1 MSLLTMDT
9 EPGLS
14 LPEHEPASDQADP
27 MLGRAVGKY
36 ELVRVIGR
44 GGMGCVYEALNKS
57 IGKRVAI
64 KLIDREL
71 TNNAETIERFQREAQ
86 AAGAVESDH
95 IIEIFDV
102 GTTDDGLPFI
112 VMELLRGEDLGHRIR
127 RQGRLELVEALPVVA
142 QILRGLARAHES
154 GIVHRD
160 LKPDNVF
167 LVDRED
173 DTTLVKI
180 LDFGISKI
188 VRRPGLTPKTL
199 TKDGVVL
206 GTPYYM
212 SPEQAQG
219 LADVDER
226 ADLWSVGAIL
236 FECLTG
242 RPPHTG
248 ATYEQVIVRICM
260 HDADDV
266 RLHNPAVPEP
276 VAEVLAQALARDRD
290 ARFSSAR
297 DLLDALA
304 QASGGLVSLRRA
316 DGTPTPTGRAVISL
330 ARQSRASDVGLG
342 PTVEVPTPR
351 LGGPDELASP
361 ARVEPARV
369 EKGAA
374 ERTKKRSR
382 VAAAASSL
390 LLGVVGA
397 ALYMKLGLAGSDAA
411 PAIDEPR
418 AAAQREAAREASTLA
433 ARGDGPSP
441 RASGAPTLARLVL
454 SANAP
459 SARFLVD
466 GEELS
471 GGELVGRTGERVRVR
486 IEARGYEPLHA
497 DVVFDGSPSRRFEL
511 VPAPAASAAGA
522 ARATSSPRVEHGR
535 PPTAKASPAQSAS
548 GVAPGLTLRKE

>member
-1 MSLLTMDT
+1 MSLLSMDT
-9 EPGLS
+9 EPGLD
-14 LPEHEPASDQADP
+14 PPAHDTASDQPDP
-27 MLGRAVGKY
+27 LLGRAVGKY

-44 GGMGCVYEALNKS
+44 GGMGCVYEALNKP
-57 IGKRVAI
+57 IGKRVAV

-71 TNNAETIERFQREAQ
+71 TNSAETIERFQREAQ

-127 RQGRLELVEALPVVA
+127 RQGRLELGEALPVVA

-219 LADVDER
+219 LPDVDER

-236 FECLTG
+236 FEALTG

-266 RLHNPAVPEP
+266 RLHDPSVPEA
-276 VAEVLAQALARDRD
+276 VADVLARALARDRA

-297 DLLDALA
+297 LFLDALA
-304 QASGGLVSLRRA
+304 QASGGVVSLRRA
-316 DGTPTPTGRAVISL
+316 DGTPTPTGRAVISP
-330 ARQSRASDVGLG
+330 ARVSDVGLG

-351 LGGPDELASP
+351 LGPSVEGSP
-361 ARVEPARV
+361 VAANERV
-369 EKGAA
+369 
-374 ERTKKRSR
+374 KKRSR
-382 VAAAASSL
+382 AAAAASSL

-411 PAIDEPR
+411 PVAAESARHDASPR
-418 AAAQREAAREASTLA
+418 GAPLASLEGSASAAAAQSAQ
-433 ARGDGPSP
+433 
-441 RASGAPTLARLVL
+441 APALARLVL
-454 SANAP
+454 STNAP

-466 GEELS
+466 GEELA

-486 IEARGYEPLHA
+486 VEATGFEPLHA
-497 DVVFDGSPSRRFEL
+497 DVVFDGSLTRRFEL
-511 VPAPAASAAGA
+511 VPAPALAPSTRAS
-522 ARATSSPRVEHGR
+522 SSPRVEHPR
-535 PPTAKASPAQSAS
+535 PPTAKATPAPSAG